1 MCEKVSK
8 YTETS
13 LLLPKQKKELLR
25 LIRSPFYL
33 RHNELPTQTGKEGL
47 IELVSDKRTVND
59 DKLVHVGICIL
70 QQSKLLFLRFVQFLR
85 TYLKPGSFQ
94 TIYCGNFNFSYHFD
108 FLKVYFRY
116 RLIMLEFDKFAII

>member
-8 YTETS
+8 YTETA
-13 LLLPKQKKELLR
+13 LLFPNQKKELLK

-33 RHNELPTQTGKEGL
+33 RHDELPTQTGQEGL
-47 IELVSDKRTVND
+47 IELVSEKRTVND

-94 TIYCGNFNFSYHFD
+94 TIYCGNFNFD
-108 FLKVYFRY
+108 
-116 RLIMLEFDKFAII
+116 IIF